1 MDVRTGQSA
10 VDLKI
15 ANRCLVLRTIAENP
29 LISRGALAGATRLSK
44 MSVSNIISEFAQ
56 QDLVRE
62 SENEQPCSGAPGR
75 KASLLDLSPTSPCL
89 MGVLVTRW
97 NVEVVLGDLRA
108 NILRLEQRE
117 YTPEMTVEILI
128 RMILDAIDAVQHG
141 FDRRILGIG
150 IAAIGP
156 VSKSRGTI
164 LAPSNFFGIRD
175 VPIVEVVHK
184 HTGLPV
190 FFSSDSAAAALA
202 EKLMGDGRGHANF
215 LFVLIHEGI
224 GCGVIVNDRPYMGDH
239 GLGGELGHT
248 VIDIDGPLC
257 PCGRRG
263 CLELYA
269 STGRMLRHI
278 RAHLPPDVPMALKS
292 WEDIWNAA
300 VDGIPEAVSAAEEY
314 ADALACALSN
324 MVNVFDPELI
334 YLYQHTYREAD
345 ELMMRLLS
353 ERINKSALA
362 QDCRHVAV
370 RPASFGKQAALTG
383 TLALVLSEI
392 FDGKLSFYSKETKE

>member
-1 MDVRTGQSA
+1 MDVRTGQTA
-10 VDLKI
+10 IDLKI
-15 ANRCLVLRTIAENP
+15 ANRCLVLRAIIENP
-29 LISRGALAGATRLSK
+29 LISRRALATATHLSK

-56 QDLVRE
+56 LDLVRE

-75 KASLLDLSPTSPCL
+75 KAGLLDLSPASPCV
-89 MGVLVTRW
+89 MGVLITRW
-97 NVEVVLGDLRA
+97 NVEVVLSDLRA

-117 YTPEMTVEILI
+117 YVSGMNAEILEK
-128 RMILDAIDAVQHG
+128 MILDAIDAVRRDFG
-141 FDRRILGIG
+141 RRILGVG
-150 IAAIGP
+150 IASIGP
-156 VSKSRGTI
+156 VNRSRGTM

-175 VPIVEVVHK
+175 FPVVDIVRA

-202 EKLMGDGRGHANF
+202 EKLMGDGRSHANF

-248 VIDIDGPLC
+248 VIDIDGPSC
-257 PCGRRG
+257 PCGRKG

-269 STGRMLRHI
+269 STHRMLHHI
-278 RAHLPPDVPMALKS
+278 RTRLPQDVPMTLQN
-292 WEDIWNAA
+292 WEDTWSAA
-300 VDGIPEAVSAAEEY
+300 VSGMPEALSAAQEY
-314 ADALACALSN
+314 ADALACALAN

-334 YLYQHTYREAD
+334 YIYQHTDREAD

-353 ERINKSALA
+353 ERINSSTLA
-362 QDCRHVAV
+362 QDCRQVKMH
-370 RPASFGKQAALTG
+370 RASFGKQAALIG
-383 TLALVLSEI
+383 TSALVLSEI
-392 FDGKLSFYSKETKE
+392 FDGKLSFYPKEA